1 MTDKQLQTIYN
12 NILENCD
19 PNVKEISDSDSLF
32 DDLKMDELDLITSI
46 IELETIFG
54 VFVEVENP
62 LDEIK
67 TVSDMVKAFEGV
79 LK

>member
-1 MTDKQLQTIYN
+1 MTDKQRQTIYN

-67 TVSDMVKAFEGV
+67 TVSGMVKAFDEV
-79 LK
+79 L